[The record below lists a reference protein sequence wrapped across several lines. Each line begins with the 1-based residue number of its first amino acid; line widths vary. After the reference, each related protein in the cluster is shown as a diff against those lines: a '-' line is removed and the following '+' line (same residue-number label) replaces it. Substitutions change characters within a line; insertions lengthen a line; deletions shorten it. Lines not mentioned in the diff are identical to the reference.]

1 MNTAPEVFT
10 LMHVSSYCRTNIHAR
25 ATDGVEVIY
34 RDIQARAT
42 DGVEVIYRDIHARA
56 TDSVR

>member
-1 MNTAPEVFT
+1 
-10 LMHVSSYCRTNIHAR
+10 MHVSSYCRTNIHAR